1 MKHSEKN
8 WFQTTVNILLPLVF
22 LFPIFPLKVAS
33 ILLVGL
39 LLFSI
44 SGFIFN
50 RKEGL
55 LKRFPLPFYFTLSI
69 PLLYLVFYFFSEL
82 PKDAWFHFEKK
93 MALIA
98 VPLIFFFLSNQ
109 NLKISKNRILN
120 SFSFSTIVLSICG
133 ILAFVYSLLF
143 FSEFSIEF
151 SYLSRTML
159 EDLTG
164 VHPTYFALFTLTGAL
179 FSIYQITSYKESKY
193 RIHHYL
199 AIITLLIGTILS
211 GSRGPI
217 FGFVI
222 ALLYLAYNQ
231 FGLSKKAKI
240 VATLG
245 LLALVLA
252 LSQAPIIGVRIMG
265 VVNLLKLNF
274 GDLQATETSLRV
286 FVWGCDYVL
295 IKEHWL
301 WGVGTGEI
309 QVYLDLC
316 YNFFDQ
322 TTEQILGLNTHNE
335 FANIWLG
342 TGLIGLLF
350 FIGYFISHWRY
361 FENNWLGKAT
371 LILFGIVCMTE
382 NLLERQHGVFYAA
395 FVLGVLMITSKS
407 IASKEV

>member
-1 MKHSEKN
+1 MKQFKKN
-8 WFQTTVNILLPLVF
+8 WFRATVNILLPLVF
-22 LFPIFPLKVAS
+22 LFPILPLKVAS
-33 ILLVGL
+33 IILIVLLLVSLAGY
-39 LLFSI
+39 
-44 SGFIFN
+44 FIN
-50 RKEGL
+50 RINTSL
-55 LKRFPLPFYFTLSI
+55 SPFPLPFYFTLSI
-69 PLLYLVFYFFSEL
+69 PILYLVFFFFSEI
-82 PKDAWFHFEKK
+82 PKEAWFHFEKK

-98 VPLIFFFLSNQ
+98 VPLTFYFLSNQ
-109 NLKISKNRILN
+109 NLHIKRCDIFNA
-120 SFSFSTIVLSICG
+120 FSFSAIVLSICSLLTF
-133 ILAFVYSLLF
+133 IYSLVF
-143 FSEFSIEF
+143 FTDINIEF

-159 EDLTG
+159 ENLTG
-164 VHPTYFALFTLTGAL
+164 VHPTYFALFTLTAAL
-179 FSIYQITSYKESKY
+179 INIYQISENNQSHYKKY
-193 RIHHYL
+193 RYL
-199 AIITLLIGTILS
+199 TIIVLLIGTILS

-301 WGVGTGEI
+301 RGVGTGEI

-361 FENNWLGKAT
+361 FEYNWLGKAT

-395 FVLGVLMITSKS
+395 FVLGVLVITSKS

>member
-1 MKHSEKN
+1 MKHFEKN

-55 LKRFPLPFYFTLSI
+55 LKTFPLPFYFTLSI

-109 NLKISKNRILN
+109 NLKIPKSRILN

-143 FSEFSIEF
+143 FSEFSNEF

-179 FSIYQITSYKESKY
+179 ISIYQITSNKETKYKK
-193 RIHHYL
+193 HHYL

-211 GSRGPI
+211 GARGPL
-217 FGFVI
+217 FGFIV

-231 FGLSKKAKI
+231 FGLSKQAKI
-240 VATLG
+240 TATLS
-245 LLALVLA
+245 LIFLVIG
-252 LSQAPIIGVRIMG
+252 LSQAPIIGDRIMG
-265 VVNLLKLNF
+265 VVNLLKFNF
-274 GDLQATETSLRV
+274 ADLQATETSLRV
-286 FVWGCDYVL
+286 YVWGCDFGL
-295 IKEHWL
+295 IKQHWL

-309 QVYLDLC
+309 QFYLDIC
-316 YNFFDQ
+316 YYIFDNSKN
-322 TTEQILGLNTHNE
+322 QITGLNTHNE
-335 FANIWLG
+335 YANIWLG
-342 TGLIGLLF
+342 TG
-350 FIGYFISHWRY
+350 FIGIILFLGYLSSHW
-361 FENNWLGKAT
+361 FAFKQNWLGKSI
-371 LILFGIVCMTE
+371 LILFAMVCLTE

-395 FVLGVLMITSKS
+395 FMLGIMVITEQSVSSKK
-407 IASKEV
+407 I